1 MAAFWAVTQ
10 MFSVQKLIWVA
21 VAIYLVWMLFKWFD
35 RKKAAQNSA
44 QQDKHHPAQ
53 SASVDVQECP
63 DCKEFVSSTGC
74 KRKNCVMRQN

>member
-1 MAAFWAVTQ
+1 MAAFWAVIQ

-44 QQDKHHPAQ
+44 QQDDHHPAQ

>member
-1 MAAFWAVTQ
+1 MAAFWAVNQ

-21 VAIYLVWMLFKWFD
+21 GAIYLVWMLFKWFD
-35 RKKAAQNSA
+35 KKKAAQNNA
-44 QQDKHHPAQ
+44 QQDERH

-74 KRKNCVMRQN
+74 NRKNCVMRQK